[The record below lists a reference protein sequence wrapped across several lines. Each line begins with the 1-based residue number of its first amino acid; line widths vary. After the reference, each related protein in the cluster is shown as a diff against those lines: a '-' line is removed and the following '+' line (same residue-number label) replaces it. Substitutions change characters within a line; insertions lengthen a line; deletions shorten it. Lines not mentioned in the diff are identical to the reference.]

1 MDQWRVTALG
11 DGAVGKTS
19 IAVQFTLHSFTGK
32 SDVSQCW
39 RDDANAALPICP
51 SLEAYDPTIE
61 DAYRKQTMVDGSV
74 CHIEIVDT
82 AGQEEYSTLRD
93 QWVREGQGFI
103 LVYSITERRSFE
115 RMETFRQ
122 ALLRA
127 KSRQPPL
134 FILVGNK
141 CDQTYE
147 RQVLKQEGENLAQQW
162 GCEFMETSARTGQNI
177 EKLFV
182 HLIRSLR
189 LVRDGAELPPE
200 GGAPRK
206 PAGGSQK
213 GSKKPVRPGGKKG
226 CIIS

>member
-19 IAVQFTLHSFTGK
+19 IAVQFTLHSFT
-32 SDVSQCW
+32 
-39 RDDANAALPICP
+39 
-51 SLEAYDPTIE
+51 EAYDPTIE

-141 CDQTYE
+141 CDQSYE

-162 GCEFMETSARTGQNI
+162 GCEFIETSARTGHNI
-177 EKLFV
+177 EKLFI

-189 LVRDGAELPPE
+189 MVRDGAELPPE

-206 PAGGSQK
+206 PSGGSQK
-213 GSKKPVRPGGKKG
+213 GSKKPARPGGGKKG
-226 CIIS
+226 GCIIS

>member
-19 IAVQFTLHSFTGK
+19 IAVQFTLHSFT
-32 SDVSQCW
+32 
-39 RDDANAALPICP
+39 
-51 SLEAYDPTIE
+51 EAYDPTIE
-61 DAYRKQTMVDGSV
+61 DAYRKQTVVDGSV

-115 RMETFRQ
+115 RIETFRQ

-127 KSRQPPL
+127 KARTPPL

-141 CDQTYE
+141 DDQTYE
-147 RQVLKQEGENLAQQW
+147 RQVLKAEGESLAAQW
-162 GCEFMETSARTGQNI
+162 GCEFMETSARTGHNI
-177 EKLFV
+177 DKLFI

-189 LVRDGAELPPE
+189 EVRDGAELPPT
-200 GGAPRK
+200 GGAPIK
-206 PAGGSQK
+206 PSGSQK
-213 GSKKPVRPGGKKG
+213 PQPNRPRRKSK
-226 CIIS
+226 CIIV

>member
-1 MDQWRVTALG
+1 
-11 DGAVGKTS
+11 
-19 IAVQFTLHSFTGK
+19 
-32 SDVSQCW
+32 
-39 RDDANAALPICP
+39 
-51 SLEAYDPTIE
+51 AYDPTIE

-147 RQVLKQEGENLAQQW
+147 RQVLKQEGENLGALFPPYTSTRCLPTGMTTHSTTVGMRIYGDKRANRAQYREVV
-162 GCEFMETSARTGQNI
+162 CSSDSI
-177 EKLFV
+177 
-182 HLIRSLR
+182 
-189 LVRDGAELPPE
+189 PP
-200 GGAPRK
+200 
-206 PAGGSQK
+206 
-213 GSKKPVRPGGKKG
+213 
-226 CIIS
+226 

>member
-19 IAVQFTLHSFTGK
+19 IAVQFTLHSFT
-32 SDVSQCW
+32 
-39 RDDANAALPICP
+39 
-51 SLEAYDPTIE
+51 EAYDPTIE
-61 DAYRKQTMVDGSV
+61 DAYRKQTVVDGSV

-115 RMETFRQ
+115 RIETFRQ

-127 KSRQPPL
+127 KARTPPL

-141 CDQTYE
+141 DDQTYE
-147 RQVLKQEGENLAQQW
+147 RQVLKAEGESLAAQW
-162 GCEFMETSARTGQNI
+162 GCEFMETSARTGHNI
-177 EKLFV
+177 DKLFI
-182 HLIRSLR
+182 HLILSLR
-189 LVRDGAELPPE
+189 EVRDGAELPPT
-200 GGAPRK
+200 GGAPIK
-206 PAGGSQK
+206 PSGSQK
-213 GSKKPVRPGGKKG
+213 PQPNRPRRKSK
-226 CIIS
+226 CIIV

>member
-32 SDVSQCW
+32 PLVLCRR
-39 RDDANAALPICP
+39 RDGANTALALCSPP
-51 SLEAYDPTIE
+51 EAYDPTIE
-61 DAYRKQTMVDGSV
+61 DAYRKQTVVDGSV

-162 GCEFMETSARTGQNI
+162 GCEFMETSARTGQNV

-189 LVRDGAELPPE
+189 LMDFLS
-200 GGAPRK
+200 
-206 PAGGSQK
+206 GS
-213 GSKKPVRPGGKKG
+213 G
-226 CIIS
+226 I

>member
-1 MDQWRVTALG
+1 MSGNLIDQWRVTALG

-19 IAVQFTLHSFTGK
+19 IAVQFTLHSFT
-32 SDVSQCW
+32 
-39 RDDANAALPICP
+39 
-51 SLEAYDPTIE
+51 EAYDPTIE
-61 DAYRKQTMVDGSV
+61 DAYRKQTIVDGSV

-147 RQVLKQEGENLAQQW
+147 RQVLKQEGEYLAQQW
-162 GCEFMETSARTGQNI
+162 GCEFLETSARTGQNI
-177 EKLFV
+177 EKLFI

-189 LVRDGAELPPE
+189 MVRDGAELPPE

-206 PAGGSQK
+206 PTGGSQK
-213 GSKKPVRPGGKKG
+213 GSKKAARPGVKKG

>member
-1 MDQWRVTALG
+1 MGDQWRVTALG

-19 IAVQFTLHSFTGK
+19 IAVQFTLHSFT
-32 SDVSQCW
+32 
-39 RDDANAALPICP
+39 
-51 SLEAYDPTIE
+51 EAYDPTIE
-61 DAYRKQTMVDGSV
+61 DAYRKQTIVDGNV

-127 KSRQPPL
+127 KTRTPPL

-141 CDQTYE
+141 DDQSYE
-147 RQVLKQEGENLAQQW
+147 RQVLKREGETLAQQW
-162 GCEFMETSARTGQNI
+162 GCDFLETSARTGHNI
-177 EKLFV
+177 DRLFIT
-182 HLIRSLR
+182 LIRSLR
-189 LVRDGAELPPE
+189 QVRDGAELPPN
-200 GGAPRK
+200 GGAPIRPSGTPRGQVRRRK
-206 PAGGSQK
+206 
-213 GSKKPVRPGGKKG
+213 SK
-226 CIIS
+226 CIIV

>member
-32 SDVSQCW
+32 LMHSAVEM
-39 RDDANAALPICP
+39 
-51 SLEAYDPTIE
+51 SLISPFPEAYDPTIE
-61 DAYRKQTMVDGSV
+61 DAYRKQTIVDGSV

-147 RQVLKQEGENLAQQW
+147 RQVLRQEGENLAQQW

-177 EKLFV
+177 EKLFI

-189 LVRDGAELPPE
+189 LVRDGAELPPD
-200 GGAPRK
+200 GGAPKK
-206 PAGGSQK
+206 PSGGSQK
-213 GSKKPVRPGGKKG
+213 GSKKPSRPGGKRG

>member
-32 SDVSQCW
+32 SAILQCW
-39 RDDANAALPICP
+39 HDDANAALLICP
-51 SLEAYDPTIE
+51 SPEAYDPTIE

-162 GCEFMETSARTGQNI
+162 GCEFIETSARTGQNI

-189 LVRDGAELPPE
+189 MVRDGAELPPE
-200 GGAPRK
+200 GGAPRR
-206 PAGGSQK
+206 PADGSSGIQ
-213 GSKKPVRPGGKKG
+213 P
-226 CIIS
+226 

>member
-19 IAVQFTLHSFTGK
+19 IAVQFTLHSFT
-32 SDVSQCW
+32 
-39 RDDANAALPICP
+39 
-51 SLEAYDPTIE
+51 EAYDPTIE
-61 DAYRKQTMVDGSV
+61 DAYRKQTVVDGSV

-115 RMETFRQ
+115 RIETFRQ

-127 KSRQPPL
+127 KTRTPPL

-141 CDQTYE
+141 DDQTYE
-147 RQVLKQEGENLAQQW
+147 RQVLKAEGESLAAQW
-162 GCEFMETSARTGQNI
+162 GCEFMETSARTGHNI
-177 EKLFV
+177 DKLFI

-189 LVRDGAELPPE
+189 EVRDGAELPPT
-200 GGAPRK
+200 GGAPIK
-206 PAGGSQK
+206 PSGSQRAQPTRPRRK
-213 GSKKPVRPGGKKG
+213 SK
-226 CIIS
+226 CIIV

>member
-19 IAVQFTLHSFTGK
+19 IAVQFTLHSFT
-32 SDVSQCW
+32 
-39 RDDANAALPICP
+39 
-51 SLEAYDPTIE
+51 EAYDPTIE
-61 DAYRKQTMVDGSV
+61 DAYRKQTIVDGSV

-127 KSRQPPL
+127 KARSPPL

-141 CDQTYE
+141 DDQTYE
-147 RQVLKQEGENLAQQW
+147 RQVLKQEGESLAAQW
-162 GCEFMETSARTGQNI
+162 GCEFMETSARTGHNI
-177 EKLFV
+177 DKLFI

-189 LVRDGAELPPE
+189 MVRDGAEMPPN
-200 GGAPRK
+200 GGAPI
-206 PAGGSQK
+206 PPSGSQRPQPRVRRK
-213 GSKKPVRPGGKKG
+213 SK
-226 CIIS
+226 CIIV